1 MLTFNDLGRYGRLG
15 NQMFQIASTIGIA
28 TRHGYEF
35 GFPQWKNYDAK
46 ERFNTKEDI
55 DVQQYF
61 KNPLPLCGKKDRV
74 HFVDWGYHRL
84 NLEDNISLAGHLQ
97 SEKYFLHCKDLVRH
111 YFEPKE
117 ERGVCPFEICSIHVR
132 LGDYDDN
139 YHPRLGLDYYLPAM
153 EEMKKKGIS
162 WFMVFSDDIEQAKAI
177 FSNKPEW
184 VTFIDFASAFSSTMY
199 DFRYMQAFKYHIIGN
214 STFSWWT
221 AWLSN
226 CPPQNVIAPK
236 RWFGSVANLS
246 SEDIYCEGW
255 TVI

>member
-35 GFPQWKNYDAK
+35 GFPAWKNYDAK

-61 KNPLPLCGKKDRV
+61 KNPLPLCAKKDRV

-111 YFEPKE
+111 YFELKDSDWE
-117 ERGVCPFEICSIHVR
+117 NNYFCTIHVR

-139 YHPRLGLDYYLPAM
+139 YHPRLGLEYYVPAM
-153 EEMKKKGIS
+153 EMTLSRYSGMKQIDH
-162 WFMVFSDDIEQAKAI
+162 FVVFSDEPKRAREMFKDFKNVII
-177 FSNKPEW
+177 YPE
-184 VTFIDFASAFSSTMY
+184 APTMY
-199 DFRYMQAFKYHIIGN
+199 HFARMQKFKHHIIGN
-214 STFSWWT
+214 STFSWWA

-226 CPPQNVIAPK
+226 CPPQNVIAP
-236 RWFGSVANLS
+236 RNWFGKVANLS
-246 SEDIYCEGW
+246 SEDIYCEEW

>member
-35 GFPQWKNYDAK
+35 GFPAWKNYDAK

-61 KNPLPLCGKKDRV
+61 KNPLPLCAKKDRV

-97 SEKYFLHCKDLVRH
+97 SEKYFLHCKDLIRH
-111 YFEPKE
+111 YFETMTTYNRIDEKY
-117 ERGVCPFEICSIHVR
+117 CSVHVR

-139 YHPRLGLDYYLPAM
+139 YHPRLGLEYYGLALN
-153 EEMKKKGIS
+153 EMREKGVTR
-162 WFMVFSDDIEQAKAI
+162 FYVFSDEPDKARELFQHQEVR
-177 FSNKPEW
+177 FSEITILPKES
-184 VTFIDFASAFSSTMY
+184 TFTHFNIM
-199 DFRYMQAFKYHIIGN
+199 RCFKNHIIGN

-236 RWFGSVANLS
+236 RWFGPVANLS
-246 SEDIYCEGW
+246 SQDIYCEGW

>member
-28 TRHGYEF
+28 ARHGYEF
-35 GFPQWKNYDAK
+35 GFPAWKNYDAK

-61 KNPLPLCGKKDRV
+61 KNPLPLCEKKERV
-74 HFVDWGYHRL
+74 HFVDWGYHHL

-97 SEKYFLHCKDLVRH
+97 SEKYFLHCKELVRH
-111 YFEPKE
+111 YFELKEPKI
-117 ERGVCPFEICSIHVR
+117 RINTKYCSIHVR

-139 YHPRLGLDYYLPAM
+139 YHPRLGLEYYGLAL
-153 EEMKKKGIS
+153 EEMREKGVTH
-162 WFMVFSDDIEQAKAI
+162 FFVFSDEADKARDLFHNQEIEDGEITIVPTGA
-177 FSNKPEW
+177 
-184 VTFIDFASAFSSTMY
+184 TFEDFNTMVG
-199 DFRYMQAFKYHIIGN
+199 FKNHIIGN

-236 RWFGSVANLS
+236 RWFGPIANLS
-246 SEDIYCEGW
+246 SQDIYCEGW
-255 TVI
+255 TIL

>member
-28 TRHGYEF
+28 IRNDYEF
-35 GFPQWKNYDAK
+35 GFPAWKNYDAK

-61 KNPLPLCGKKDRV
+61 KNKLPLCEKKDRV
-74 HFVDWGYHRL
+74 HFVDWGYHHL

-97 SEKYFLHCKDLVRH
+97 SEKYFLHCKELVRH
-111 YFEPKE
+111 YFETKTTYNRIDE
-117 ERGVCPFEICSIHVR
+117 KYCSVHVR

-139 YHPRLGLDYYLPAM
+139 YHPRLGLEYYGLAL
-153 EEMKKKGIS
+153 EEMREKGITR
-162 WFMVFSDDIEQAKAI
+162 FFVFSDEPDKARELFSHQEIEHGEITILPKE
-177 FSNKPEW
+177 S
-184 VTFIDFASAFSSTMY
+184 TFKHFNIM
-199 DFRYMQAFKYHIIGN
+199 RCFKNHIIGN

-226 CPPQNVIAPK
+226 CPPQNVIAPH
-236 RWFGSVANLS
+236 RWFGPIANLS

-255 TVI
+255 TIL

>member
-28 TRHGYEF
+28 IRNDYEF
-35 GFPQWKNYDAK
+35 GFPAWKNYDAK

-61 KNPLPLCGKKDRV
+61 KNKLPLCEKKDRV
-74 HFVDWGYHRL
+74 HFVDWGYHHL

-97 SEKYFLHCKDLVRH
+97 SEKYFLHCKELVRH
-111 YFEPKE
+111 YFELKEPKI
-117 ERGVCPFEICSIHVR
+117 RINANYCSIHVR

-139 YHPRLGLDYYLPAM
+139 YHPRLGLEYYLPAFQVM
-153 EEMKKKGIS
+153 RKRGVNR
-162 WFMVFSDDIEQAKAI
+162 FFVFSDEAYKA
-177 FSNKPEW
+177 N
-184 VTFIDFASAFSSTMY
+184 DL
-199 DFRYMQAFKYHIIGN
+199 FRYIGNSMDEIIIVPTGATFEDFNTMVGFQNHIIGN

-236 RWFGSVANLS
+236 RWFGPIANLS

-255 TVI
+255 TVL